1 MRFRVVSSVIPA
13 AVALL
18 LSGCDSGRRQSVA
31 AAAVLGPAGGELVV
45 TSGPQ
50 QGLRLIVPAGAIA
63 SPVEVRVI
71 ELQELPSALP
81 AGALATSTVG
91 QPGRPFRLEPVDL
104 VLAAPVRLLAPF
116 VEDPMQI
123 PLGNVRLQQAG
134 AATVNAPSAVDMAAG
149 LAEFSLTAFGANQ
162 VVYGPVG
169 VSGRSDYLPALG
181 ATSSFGDGWTFA
193 CEPAAPTS
201 PFAALGAFAWRI
213 RGPQV
218 DDVLYVVQDR
228 LVGRESVL
236 EDWREVWNAP
246 LELIQSVPGLS
257 VNWNYQNTTAQI
269 SRGSAAFAGTID
281 STRRIAGTAPRVIG
295 GTLVLDQMALELTLV
310 WNRVDLGGIGQR
322 SYDFVF
328 APGLGVVALS
338 QDGVERIRTGP

>member
-1 MRFRVVSSVIPA
+1 MMAA

-18 LSGCDSGRRQSVA
+18 LGGCDAGRRSSVA
-31 AAAVLGPAGGELVV
+31 AAAVVGPAGGELVV

-63 SPVEVRVI
+63 SPVEVRVV
-71 ELQELPSALP
+71 ELQEPAVALP
-81 AGALATSTVG
+81 PGVMTTVMVG

-116 VEDPMQI
+116 VEDPLLI

-134 AATVNAPSAVDMAAG
+134 VAALTTPSAVDMVAG
-149 LAEFSLTAFGANQ
+149 LAEFSLASFGANQ
-162 VVYGPVG
+162 VVRGPVG
-169 VSGRSDYLPALG
+169 VTGRWGYLPALG

-193 CEPAAPTS
+193 CEPAPPTS

-218 DDVLYVVQDR
+218 EDVLYVVQDR

-236 EDWREVWNAP
+236 EGWREVWNAP
-246 LELIQSVPGLS
+246 LELIQSVPGLGA
-257 VNWNYQNTTAQI
+257 NWNYQNTTAQV
-269 SRGSAAFAGTID
+269 SRGSSTFAGTID

-295 GTLVLDQMALELTLV
+295 GALVQDQMALELTLV
-310 WNRVDLGGIGQR
+310 WNRPDLGIGQR
-322 SYDFVF
+322 RYDFVF
-328 APGLGVVALS
+328 APGLGVVALG
-338 QDGVERIRTGP
+338 QDGIERIRTGP